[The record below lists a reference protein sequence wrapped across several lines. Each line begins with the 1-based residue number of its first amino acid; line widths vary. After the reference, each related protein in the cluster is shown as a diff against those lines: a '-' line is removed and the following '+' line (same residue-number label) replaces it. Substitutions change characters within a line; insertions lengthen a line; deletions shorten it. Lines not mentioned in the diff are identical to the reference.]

1 MNQYTCVAHYNG
13 IQYPWTVKA
22 QNLAHAEHGFEQW
35 LYGDTGLYLTK
46 DCADYWLVA
55 KAEHLTND

>member
-1 MNQYTCVAHYNG
+1 MNNYTCKAIYNN
-13 IQYPWTVKA
+13 QDYNYSVKA

-35 LYGDTGLYLTK
+35 LYADTGLYLTK

-55 KAEHLTND
+55 KS